1 MADKTEKKL
10 IPAYLGFASFVN
22 FINGLRETGIP
33 LKIDRSVLPKVSGS
47 QFSSTMAAL
56 RFLRLVDEDDKPT
69 KTMQELVHAPDN
81 SRKPLY
87 EGILKEAYSFLFADP
102 DFHLDKATGNQVA
115 EKFRDQD
122 VSGSTVA
129 KSISFFLA
137 LAQAADIKVSSHV
150 KPPRVP
156 RGQSKRAVKQP
167 KRDKQIDVQQSLEED
182 ETDDLPA
189 KAGYMKI
196 IVPLHGIG
204 DGAIFFPEGMSPRQ
218 RAYALKITKF
228 LLDNYW
234 LDDDT
239 QDALEDLE
247 GGHP

>member
-69 KTMQELVHAPDN
+69 KMMQELVHAPDN
-81 SRKPLY
+81 SRKTLY
-87 EGILKEAYSFLFADP
+87 MGMLKEAYSFLFEDA

-115 EKFRDQD
+115 DKFRAQE
-122 VSGSTVA
+122 VSGSTVS

-137 LAQAADIKVSSHV
+137 LAQAADVKVSSHV

-156 RGQSKRAVKQP
+156 RGQSKRAIKQP
-167 KRDKQIDVQQSLEED
+167 RKEKQPDTEQHLQDE
-182 ETDDLPA
+182 ETDDLPP

-239 QDALEDLE
+239 QDALDALE
-247 GGHP
+247 GKRP